1 MFKIISLASS
11 QLLLIKEVQFASYL
25 HGTLLND

>member
-1 MFKIISLASS
+1 MFKIISIAPS
-11 QLLLIKEVQFASYL
+11 QLLVKEVPFASYL